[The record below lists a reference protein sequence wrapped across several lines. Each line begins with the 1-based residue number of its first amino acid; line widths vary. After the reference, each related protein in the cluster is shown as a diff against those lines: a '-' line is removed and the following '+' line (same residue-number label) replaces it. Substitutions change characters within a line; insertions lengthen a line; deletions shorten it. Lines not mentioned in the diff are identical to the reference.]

1 MPPTARTPQGRL
13 ATRAA
18 LLAALVAAGCG
29 EGAQPGTSRPG
40 AESSTRLE
48 ELPLPPGESALL
60 IVDQDAGEPRP
71 GGDRAGALLLAW
83 PGCEGKD
90 LIRIATDPRWIDP
103 ADALE
108 LPDGSWLVLESR
120 WAPGDGP
127 ARGAIFRVTLAW
139 PEWKDEFIRS
149 TPAFQVDPE
158 PWWTDP
164 RTRQP
169 VALARADDGTL
180 FVSDREAD
188 PLDLRAAEP
197 GRRTGC
203 VFGIEVGPDGRPART
218 EVVVA
223 GPELVTPGA
232 LLAWGPLLLLLD
244 ADANPRG
251 QLAPDGRPATPGV
264 LFDLVR
270 LAGDSLGPRRP
281 HTLLECEGTTSPIA
295 LVARDH
301 GGRLAPAWVPELF
314 LVDANWATA
323 PEVLGDGALFR
334 VDFARV
340 ATPDEDLVA
349 HGLRCTLRPAADT
362 LALGAHALVDPA
374 YGDVLPDGRLVLADA
389 NADPR
394 RLGPDGTGKG
404 VYGTGHGAIVIWDP
418 AHPGGLELLAADATL
433 VTPVAV
439 RVLRHQPDER

>member
-1 MPPTARTPQGRL
+1 M
-13 ATRAA
+13 A
-18 LLAALVAAGCG
+18 LLAMLLAAGCG
-29 EGAQPGTSRPG
+29 EGAAP
-40 AESSTRLE
+40 A
-48 ELPLPPGESALL
+48 PPAGNSVRVAAIPPPNRSPPTLL
-60 IVDQDAGEPRP
+60 VVDQDAGEPRAE
-71 GGDRAGALLLAW
+71 GGRTGALLLAW
-83 PGCEGKD
+83 FDCTGYE
-90 LIRIATDPRWIDP
+90 LHVAARDPRWIDP

-120 WAPGDGP
+120 WAPADEP
-127 ARGAIFRVTLAW
+127 PRGAIFRVRVENVIPADDAF
-139 PEWKDEFIRS
+139 PEPPRLH
-149 TPAFQVDPE
+149 VDPE

-164 RTRQP
+164 RARQP

-188 PLDLRAAEP
+188 PLGLRAAEP

-218 EVVVA
+218 EVVAA

-264 LFDLVR
+264 LFDLVH
-270 LAGDSLGPRRP
+270 LDGDRLGPRRP
-281 HTLLECEGTTSPIA
+281 HALLECEGTTSPIA
-295 LVARDH
+295 LIARGFGAH
-301 GGRLAPAWVPELF
+301 PAPDWAPELF
-314 LVDANWATA
+314 LVDANWGTA
-323 PEVLGDGALFR
+323 PDVLGDGALFR
-334 VDFARV
+334 VDFELAP
-340 ATPDEDLVA
+340 AGDEDRVT
-349 HGLRCTLRPAADT
+349 HGLRCLLRPAADT

-394 RLGPDGTGKG
+394 HLGPDGTGKG
-404 VYGTGHGAIVIWDP
+404 VYGAAHGAIFAWDP
-418 AHPGGLELLAADATL
+418 ARPAALELLAADATL

-439 RVLRHQPDER
+439 RVLRRVPDAR